1 MTKRMLAALL
11 ALVGLFVAVYLTLF
25 KLGFIGQLV
34 CAVGSCETVQTSK
47 WATFLGL
54 PVAAWGV
61 GYYVAVLAVAFAGTT
76 ERGEDSPTI
85 PLLLVL
91 LTAWGAIFSVWLTW
105 LELFVIHAICQ
116 WCVISALIAVALLV
130 VAVLDWRETKGSRE
144 PLAVS

>member
-1 MTKRMLAALL
+1 MLAALL